1 MSGNPS
7 KCDLDPQP
15 IKALIFDLMGT
26 CLDWYSAVSPVFNKA
41 FVLSE
46 GEKPPFGIFSWR
58 RRAHWDGTRD
68 CYEAGFPHEDVDKTR
83 RRALLGLLD
92 SSGGSMGEDGVEAC
106 VKAWHSQI
114 GKLGR

>member
-1 MSGNPS
+1 MSGDPS

-68 CYEAGFPHEDVDKTR
+68 CYEAGFPQEDIDETR
-83 RRALLGLLD
+83 RRALRSLLQ
-92 SSGGSMGEDGVEAC
+92 SRGGSMEEGGVEAC
-106 VKAWHSQI
+106 VKAWHAQI
-114 GKLGR
+114 GKLVR